1 LYLVHTRT
9 QSTDALNGSQHCF
22 RTPFGNRSVVTVAAV
37 VPVTLTTNV
46 TDSVTQLCPRSKQ
59 IKQYYLLLTEVTM
72 NRLKKVITY
81 SPGLLIAAS
90 MITCMYV
97 GAIIYTCRL
106 RPAAKQPKH
115 SWNS

>member
-1 LYLVHTRT
+1 
-9 QSTDALNGSQHCF
+9 
-22 RTPFGNRSVVTVAAV
+22 
-37 VPVTLTTNV
+37 
-46 TDSVTQLCPRSKQ
+46 
-59 IKQYYLLLTEVTM
+59 M

-115 SWNS
+115 MWNS